1 MKSRIAVA
9 FLLAGMLAVLAGAQK
24 KPAAEKPAPEKP
36 AAEKPAPEKAV
47 AEKKD
52 PLSFV
57 KIAGD
62 VPDNVQSQSLN
73 GYLAIYIDEKDWSE
87 GLKDSDLG
95 PFLKV
100 KEAKPGRSAACF
112 FSSGKDAA
120 TCVYFDGDTPF
131 GVAAVKAGASGQIQ
145 ASDITAAYKSVTK
158 EMLKKG
164 NAELDFSPSDINTD
178 DGTPLPAFQVTSV
191 VRPQDTP
198 AR

>member
-1 MKSRIAVA
+1 MKYRLAVA
-9 FLLAGMLAVLAGAQK
+9 FLLAGMLVVLAAAQNK
-24 KPAAEKPAPEKP
+24 AAAQKPAPEKP
-36 AAEKPAPEKAV
+36 AAENPTP
-47 AEKKD
+47 EKKD
-52 PLSFV
+52 PLFFV

-62 VPDNVQSQSLN
+62 VAGNVQSQSLDRH
-73 GYLAIYIDEKDWSE
+73 LAIYIDDKNWSE

-112 FSSGKDAA
+112 FSSSKDAA

-145 ASDITAAYKSVTK
+145 ASDITAAYKTVTK

-164 NAELDFSPSDINTD
+164 SAELDFSPMDVNTD
-178 DGTPLPAFQVTSV
+178 DGTPLPAFGVSSTAK
-191 VRPQDTP
+191 PQDTP

>member
-1 MKSRIAVA
+1 MKYRIAVA
-9 FLLAGMLAVLAGAQK
+9 FLLAGMLAVLASAQN
-24 KPAAEKPAPEKP
+24 KPAAQKPAPEKP
-36 AAEKPAPEKAV
+36 AAEKPAPEK
-47 AEKKD
+47 KD
-52 PLSFV
+52 PLFFV

-62 VPDNVQSQSLN
+62 VAGNVQSQSLN

-95 PFLKV
+95 PFLKA

-120 TCVYFDGDTPF
+120 TCVYFDGDSPF

-145 ASDITAAYKSVTK
+145 PADITTAYKAVTK

-164 NAELDFSPSDINTD
+164 SADLDFSPTDLSTD
-178 DGTPLPAFQVTSV
+178 DGTPLSAFGVTSTT
-191 VRPQDTP
+191 RPQATP

>member
-1 MKSRIAVA
+1 MKYRIAVA
-9 FLLAGMLAVLAGAQK
+9 FLLAGMLVVLAAAQK

-36 AAEKPAPEKAV
+36 AAEKPAPEKAT

-62 VPDNVQSQSLN
+62 VAGNVQSQSLN
-73 GYLAIYIDEKDWSE
+73 GYLAIYIDEKDWTD

-120 TCVYFDGDTPF
+120 TCVYFDGDAPF

-145 ASDITAAYKSVTK
+145 AADVTAAYKTVTK

-164 NAELDFSPSDINTD
+164 SAELDFSPTDLSTD
-178 DGTPLPAFQVTSV
+178 DGTPLSAFGVTSTA
-191 VRPQDTP
+191 RPQDTP